1 MSLESNK
8 ALVRRAY
15 LDGMNNHDWSVIDE
29 VFAPDYIVRY
39 PGVPPI
45 CGLKDAKAALSAF
58 LDAFPDIV
66 FTIDDQL
73 AEGDKV
79 TTRWTGRGTHSGPYR
94 GFPQAA
100 NPIPPSG
107 RPVEFS
113 ATDIYLIRDGK
124 IAEEWNTME
133 EILIL
138 QRIGALPK

>member
-15 LDGMNNHDWSVIDE
+15 LVAMNNRDMGVIDE
-29 VFAPDYIVRY
+29 VFAPDYVVHY

-45 CGLKDAKAALSAF
+45 RGLKDAKAALGAF
-58 LDAFPDIV
+58 LDAFPDMQ
-66 FTIDDQL
+66 FTIEDQL

-79 TTRWTGRGTHSGPYR
+79 LTRWVGRGTHSGEYR

-100 NPIPPSG
+100 RPIPPTG

-113 ATDIYLIRDGK
+113 ANDIYLIKNDK
-124 IAEEWNTME
+124 IVEEWNTLA
-133 EILIL
+133 EILVL
-138 QRIGALPK
+138 QQIGALPR